1 MKEAIDLTDCEREP
15 ITIPGCIQPHGSLL
29 VLRGAELSAAQT
41 SANSSLFLAVPPKE
55 LLGQPVAQFFDEAS
69 AHALVEAA
77 QQSDPG
83 QANPLTLNARANPK
97 ERLDGILH
105 RCGADLILE
114 LERAELRIAPSS
126 VRGTLLKLQE
136 ASNEK
141 EVCWI
146 AAKEVRRLTG
156 FDRVMVYQFAPDWS
170 GEVVAEVRED
180 GVESYLGTH
189 FPASDIPKQAR
200 ELYTRKLLG
209 LIPNTDYVPVPL
221 LSLKKEQPLDM
232 SHCVLRSVSPIHL
245 EYLRNMN
252 VAATLTLSLVI
263 GGKLWGMIACHHRNR
278 WFRPFALRQDYQFV
292 GQVTAAQIGAL
303 AASAT
308 RVYRFKRTEML
319 AKFLEQIAATGDFA
333 NGLTQGQPNLQSF
346 VESTG
351 ATVLFD
357 EVCMSVGS
365 VPDDL
370 ALIKLRDWLITSTD
384 DPLFVTH
391 MLPLLYPAAEEWRS
405 RASGLLAVR
414 ILREHGCYALWF
426 RPEVI
431 RTVIWAGDPSKSVS
445 VEQGQT
451 KLGPRKSFEAWKETV
466 LWQSE
471 VWTPA
476 EIDSATELRNTL
488 SGAVSGQI
496 ERARAAEMLH
506 VATEQKAAKEAALA
520 AARAKSEFLANMSH
534 EIRTPMNGVIGMT
547 GLLLDGDLKPQ
558 EREFAETIRTSAE
571 ALLTI
576 INDILDFS
584 KIEAGK
590 LLFEMLDF
598 DLIETVESTLD
609 MMAER
614 AGSKGIE
621 LACAIASD
629 VPTRLRGD
637 PGRLRQ
643 ILTNLIGNAL
653 KFTSQGEV
661 VVRVSAENG
670 TDTHALIRFEVQDSG
685 IGIPLE
691 NQARLFESFS
701 QADSSITRQ
710 YGGTGLGLAIAKQL
724 VALMEGEIGVRSEPG
739 KGSTFWFTA
748 QVEKQSGEH
757 KMAHASPQDLL
768 QMRVLVVEDN
778 KTNRQI
784 LRSQVSGWRMHVG
797 SASSGEEALQRLRLA
812 AREGEPYDV
821 ALLDVQMPGMDGFS
835 LAAAI
840 KSDPFLAATRLFIL
854 TSVGHV
860 LSSAELKR
868 RGIEAYLVKPVKQ
881 SRLFDCLS
889 ARAANKADEEAATR
903 TLSPVTLSAPD
914 RPKTEPEFKK
924 IRILLAEDNMV
935 NQKVAL
941 AQLRRLRYQA
951 DAVANG
957 REALEALQRIPYD
970 LILMDCQMPEMDGY
984 ETTRVIRQWEN
995 RSDSACPW
1003 KSPVHIVA
1011 ITAHA
1016 MQGDREQCLAAGMD
1030 DYISKPIRLPELQA
1044 VLERWQIPL
1053 HPDRPGQT
1061 D

>member
-1 MKEAIDLTDCEREP
+1 M
-15 ITIPGCIQPHGSLL
+15 
-29 VLRGAELSAAQT
+29 
-41 SANSSLFLAVPPKE
+41 
-55 LLGQPVAQFFDEAS
+55 
-69 AHALVEAA
+69 
-77 QQSDPG
+77 
-83 QANPLTLNARANPK
+83 
-97 ERLDGILH
+97 
-105 RCGADLILE
+105 
-114 LERAELRIAPSS
+114 
-126 VRGTLLKLQE
+126 
-136 ASNEK
+136 
-141 EVCWI
+141 
-146 AAKEVRRLTG
+146 
-156 FDRVMVYQFAPDWS
+156 
-170 GEVVAEVRED
+170 
-180 GVESYLGTH
+180 
-189 FPASDIPKQAR
+189 
-200 ELYTRKLLG
+200 
-209 LIPNTDYVPVPL
+209 
-221 LSLKKEQPLDM
+221 
-232 SHCVLRSVSPIHL
+232 
-245 EYLRNMN
+245 
-252 VAATLTLSLVI
+252 
-263 GGKLWGMIACHHRNR
+263 
-278 WFRPFALRQDYQFV
+278 
-292 GQVTAAQIGAL
+292 
-303 AASAT
+303 
-308 RVYRFKRTEML
+308 
-319 AKFLEQIAATGDFA
+319 
-333 NGLTQGQPNLQSF
+333 
-346 VESTG
+346 
-351 ATVLFD
+351 
-357 EVCMSVGS
+357 
-365 VPDDL
+365 
-370 ALIKLRDWLITSTD
+370 
-384 DPLFVTH
+384 
-391 MLPLLYPAAEEWRS
+391 
-405 RASGLLAVR
+405 
-414 ILREHGCYALWF
+414 
-426 RPEVI
+426 
-431 RTVIWAGDPSKSVS
+431 
-445 VEQGQT
+445 
-451 KLGPRKSFEAWKETV
+451 
-466 LWQSE
+466 
-471 VWTPA
+471 
-476 EIDSATELRNTL
+476 
-488 SGAVSGQI
+488 
-496 ERARAAEMLH
+496 
-506 VATEQKAAKEAALA
+506 
-520 AARAKSEFLANMSH
+520 
-534 EIRTPMNGVIGMT
+534 
-547 GLLLDGDLKPQ
+547 
-558 EREFAETIRTSAE
+558 
-571 ALLTI
+571 
-576 INDILDFS
+576 
-584 KIEAGK
+584 
-590 LLFEMLDF
+590 
-598 DLIETVESTLD
+598 
-609 MMAER
+609 
-614 AGSKGIE
+614 
-621 LACAIASD
+621 
-629 VPTRLRGD
+629 
-637 PGRLRQ
+637 
-643 ILTNLIGNAL
+643 
-653 KFTSQGEV
+653 
-661 VVRVSAENG
+661 VVRVSVENG

-757 KMAHASPQDLL
+757 KMPHASPQDLL

-821 ALLDVQMPGMDGFS
+821 ALLDMKMPGMDGFS

-840 KSDPFLAATRLFIL
+840 KSDPFLAATRLFIF

-903 TLSPVTLSAPD
+903 TLPVILSAPD

-1053 HPDRPGQT
+1053 HPDRPGRT
-1061 D
+1061 DRSRLSSDVAFNPAATADIGCCCCWPDSGHIPLARSVYYVTHRSVVSD